1 MPSTPWCV
9 LALLLASMPCSPA
22 AWRPVTFTNP
32 ELRAKGTLT
41 GDGCQWVRALAI
53 APSDGEFMLWCTDV
67 GGIFRSLDGG
77 RHWEPANIGLHAR
90 GSAAVAIDPHNPDRI
105 LLVAANS
112 TPTIKNGIY
121 LSTNKASSWRHTLP
135 VRMSACRDMR
145 RQIAYD
151 PSTFDPSLGFTKVAY
166 WSRLDIDPPHNPS
179 WGETIAE
186 PGLYK
191 TTDGGESWQ
200 RIPGSEMVANAE
212 IAVHPANGFV
222 YAATPSGLWRSEDG
236 GQTWAR
242 LFSGAITGLAVSPA
256 MPDSVWITLSN
267 ALLHSDDCGAS
278 FSPVPGAAA
287 IIKETSSLRGITVAP
302 SDASRLAL
310 WRQSPDW
317 DWPRFLSHDSG
328 ATWTRSTIDHS
339 RVIVPTNAREG
350 LFAFHPSDPDRI
362 LMPGGDYPALSRD
375 GGHTQALAGNGVN
388 NIYIG
393 GPFNFSTTNPAVLFL
408 ASQDYATLL
417 TTDSGCN
424 WTYME
429 PGKKGWGGYNYSAY
443 ASTPDTLLVGEAD
456 SWGAPARRALSFDQG
471 RSWSISPETI
481 TPAFTY
487 GDPRDA
493 NILFAGRHRSIDA
506 GRTWVEMEGVTSVR
520 THDHATGTLYGLLEA
535 EGHPS
540 VIVASSDHGVHW
552 EQVFT
557 TSGPIADMA
566 IEPGGARIYLA
577 ARTHLV
583 AWDRHTSSTTP
594 LTGLVH
600 DQAGAPRVLSV
611 AIDPLVPSTLY
622 IAGNRD
628 TFASNASA
636 QRSLDSGLTWET
648 LNRNQPLGEG
658 ALDGAREAKWVR
670 VHPVTREPW
679 FATCC
684 HGLWIHSAP

>member
-1 MPSTPWCV
+1 MPSSRWLV
-9 LALLLASMPCSPA
+9 IGLAFTWILHASA
-22 AWRPVTFTNP
+22 TWRPVTFTN
-32 ELRAKGTLT
+32 EKLRAKGILT

-53 APSDGEFMLWCTDV
+53 APSDGDFMLWCTDV

-77 RHWEPANIGLHAR
+77 NHWEPANIGLNAR

-112 TPTIKNGIY
+112 SPSEKNGLY
-121 LSTNKASSWRHTLP
+121 LSTNKASSWRQTFP

-145 RQIAYD
+145 RQIAFD
-151 PSTFDPSLGFTKVAY
+151 PSTFDPKLGFTRVAY

-186 PGLYK
+186 PGFYK

-200 RIPGSEMVANAE
+200 RIPGSDMVANAE

-256 MPDSVWITLSN
+256 MPDSVWITLSY
-267 ALLHSDDCGAS
+267 ALLRSDDCGAS
-278 FSPVPGAAA
+278 FSPLSGAEPLV
-287 IIKETSSLRGITVAP
+287 KSKTSLRGITVAP

-317 DWPRFLSHDSG
+317 DWPRFVSKDAGS
-328 ATWTRSTIDHS
+328 TWIRFKIDPE

-350 LFAFHPSDPDRI
+350 LFAFHPTDPDII
-362 LMPGGDYPALSRD
+362 LSTGGDYPTLSLN
-375 GGHTQALAGNGVN
+375 GGHTQFLAGNGVN

-393 GPFNFSTTNPAVLFL
+393 GGFNFSTTNPAVLLL

-417 TTDSGCN
+417 TTDSGYN

-456 SWGAPARRALSFDQG
+456 SWGAPVRRALSFDQG

-481 TPAFTY
+481 APAFTY

-493 NILFAGRHRSIDA
+493 SILFAGRHRSIDA
-506 GRTWVEMEGVTSVR
+506 GRTWEALNR
-520 THDHATGTLYGLLEA
+520 TH
-535 EGHPS
+535 
-540 VIVASSDHGVHW
+540 
-552 EQVFT
+552 
-557 TSGPIADMA
+557 
-566 IEPGGARIYLA
+566 
-577 ARTHLV
+577 
-583 AWDRHTSSTTP
+583 
-594 LTGLVH
+594 
-600 DQAGAPRVLSV
+600 
-611 AIDPLVPSTLY
+611 
-622 IAGNRD
+622 
-628 TFASNASA
+628 
-636 QRSLDSGLTWET
+636 
-648 LNRNQPLGEG
+648 PLGYG
-658 ALDGAREAKWVR
+658 SLDGAREAKWVR

-684 HGLWIHSAP
+684 HGLWIHSAPDPLQAASIPTPNWSNPVDYDSPSSVLGNAH